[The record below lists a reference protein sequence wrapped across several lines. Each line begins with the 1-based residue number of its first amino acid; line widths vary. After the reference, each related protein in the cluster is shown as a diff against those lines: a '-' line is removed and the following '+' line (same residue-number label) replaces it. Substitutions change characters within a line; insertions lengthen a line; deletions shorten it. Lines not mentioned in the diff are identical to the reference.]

1 VARVCLNMLRSRAA
15 CRRVHFSVEATA
27 DLGLLVPALRV
38 EGFHDA
44 LYASMSVARRAETTG
59 HMLARLRNAI
69 GADLTAVQSVE
80 QRADERR
87 RVRTAAAVT
96 FVTTVA
102 GTFGLLFG
110 FFGINTVEIRPDRSI
125 FDHRYAAIYL
135 VIAGLIA
142 AAGTLYL
149 VLRAL
154 ERRQTTRDR
163 QWLGRLPTRLAKPA
177 DQPPEPPAEPDEPGA
192 AASAIKPAGT
202 DAHPI
207 NLEDRGQAEP
217 GRDPRTAERTP
228 KPRANGGD
236 RPLS

>member
-1 VARVCLNMLRSRAA
+1 
-15 CRRVHFSVEATA
+15 
-27 DLGLLVPALRV
+27 
-38 EGFHDA
+38 
-44 LYASMSVARRAETTG
+44 
-59 HMLARLRNAI
+59 
-69 GADLTAVQSVE
+69 
-80 QRADERR
+80 
-87 RVRTAAAVT
+87 
-96 FVTTVA
+96 VTTVA

-142 AAGTLYL
+142 AAGILYL

-163 QWLGRLPTRLAKPA
+163 QWLGHLPTRPAKPA
-177 DQPPEPPAEPDEPGA
+177 DQPPQPPAEPAEPGA
-192 AASAIKPAGT
+192 AASAIEPAGT

-217 GRDPRTAERTP
+217 GRDPRTAEPTQNPGRMVETARLSRRSMGRRSGQGQTLRP
-228 KPRANGGD
+228 ITRSSPVDLSRRDPPHRIRRAARSPPSALPVLFQACRENLPVEECRSAARHAPVIR
-236 RPLS
+236 RPGSVSGLLIPPAPPEFSAR